1 MQLTQCRKAL
11 RRDSCPPP
19 ACIGGKEHET
29 MNQEINI
36 KKIPQFQLDRL
47 SSPLIDA
54 VSKYFEDP
62 KVQKEFEAWQQSS
75 KAVHTV

>member
-1 MQLTQCRKAL
+1 MKQQ
-11 RRDSCPPP
+11 
-19 ACIGGKEHET
+19 
-29 MNQEINI
+29 INI

-54 VSKYFEDP
+54 VSEYFKDP
-62 KVQKEFEAWQQSS
+62 KVQKEFEAWQRSH

>member
-1 MQLTQCRKAL
+1 
-11 RRDSCPPP
+11 
-19 ACIGGKEHET
+19 
-29 MNQEINI
+29 MNQKINI

-62 KVQKEFEAWQQSS
+62 KVKKEFEAWQCGR
-75 KAVHTV
+75 KAVHTA